1 MSAYYLGI
9 DVGSASV
16 RAGVFDAH
24 GCCLAQAAQA
34 IEQYRPRAG
43 FVEQSSDNIWSQCVA
58 AVREAVKKAGIDGEA
73 VRAIGFDATCSLVAL
88 GEKGAPVSVSPDN
101 DDAHN
106 IVMWMDHRAIEEAR
120 EIADTGHPS
129 LKYIGGQV
137 SPELELPKLLWLN
150 RQRPDQFE
158 RAALFL
164 DLADFMVARAVGDL
178 DSRDLD
184 GTHEPERSVCTQ
196 VCKWLY
202 LAHEGRWPE
211 DLLERLGLDEL
222 MSRPAMQGEIRA
234 PGSLAGTLSPEAAEA
249 MGLSSDT
256 VVATGLIDAHAGA
269 LGMLGDDPEGSLAV
283 IAGTSACHIAFS
295 HEPCFVPGVW
305 GPYWGAV
312 LPDGWIN
319 EGGQSAV
326 GALIDHVIADSGAVE
341 PLMAAA
347 EAAEISH
354 FELLN
359 RRLDALEEE
368 GRDELT
374 RHLHVLDYH
383 HGNRSPLADASLTG
397 MISGVTLD
405 RDIDALAVRYLA
417 TLQAVSLGTRHIVET
432 LNEHGHAIKRLR
444 LCGGALKNARWLREL
459 SDATGL
465 AIELPEERETVLLGS
480 AMLAATACG
489 DHPGLRQA
497 AAAMSA
503 TARTILP
510 DVTRR
515 DFFDAKYRVY
525 RQMHADQLRYRE
537 LMETRRSE
545 G

>member
-1 MSAYYLGI
+1 MSAHYLGI

-16 RAGVFDAH
+16 RAGVFDAQ
-24 GCCLAQAAQA
+24 GRCLAQAAQEIA
-34 IEQYRPRAG
+34 QYRPRPG
-43 FVEQSSDNIWSQCVA
+43 FVEQSSDNIWSQCVG
-58 AVREAVKKAGIDGEA
+58 AVREAVGSAGIPAEA
-73 VRAIGFDATCSLVAL
+73 IRAIGFDATCSLVAL
-88 GEKGAPVSVSPDN
+88 GHDGQPVSVSPNN
-101 DDAHN
+101 DDDHN
-106 IVMWMDHRAIEEAR
+106 IIMWMDHRAIAEAD
-120 EIADTGHPS
+120 EIAATGHPA
-129 LKYIGGQV
+129 LDYIGGQV
-137 SPELELPKLLWLN
+137 SPELELPKLLWLS
-150 RQRPDQFE
+150 RQRPDQFR

-164 DLADFMVARAVGDL
+164 DLADFMVARAIG
-178 DSRDLD
+178 DLD

-234 PGSLAGTLSPEAAEA
+234 PGSRAGTLSPEAAEA
-249 MGLSSDT
+249 MGLSPET

-269 LGMLGDDPEGSLAV
+269 LGMLGEDPEGSLAM

-341 PLMAAA
+341 ALMAAA
-347 EAAEISH
+347 DKAGVSH

-368 GRDELT
+368 SRDELT

-383 HGNRSPLADASLTG
+383 HGNRSPLADASLKG
-397 MISGVTLD
+397 MVSGLTLD
-405 RDIDALAVRYLA
+405 RDIDGLAVRYLA

-432 LNEHGHAIKRLR
+432 LNAHGHDIKRLR
-444 LCGGALKNARWLREL
+444 LCGGALKNARWLKEL

-465 AIELPEERETVLLGS
+465 PIELPEERETVLLGS

-489 DHPGLRQA
+489 DNSGLREA

-503 TARTILP
+503 TALTIAP
-510 DVTRR
+510 DMTRR

-537 LMETRRSE
+537 LMDA
-545 G
+545 GAD

>member
-16 RAGVFDAH
+16 RAGVFDAR
-24 GCCLAQAAQA
+24 GCCLAQAAQGIA
-34 IEQYRPRAG
+34 QYRPRAG
-43 FVEQSSDNIWSQCVA
+43 FVEQSSDNIWSQCVT
-58 AVREAVKKAGIDGEA
+58 AVREAVKKAGIAGEA

-101 DDAHN
+101 IDAHN
-106 IVMWMDHRAIEEAR
+106 IVMWMDHRAIDEAK
-120 EIADTGHPS
+120 EIAATGHQA
-129 LKYIGGQV
+129 LAYIGGQV

-150 RQRPDQFE
+150 RHRPDQFE

-184 GTHEPERSVCTQ
+184 GTREPERSVCTQ

-222 MSRPAMQGEIRA
+222 MSRPAMQGKIRA
-234 PGSLAGTLSPEAAEA
+234 PGSRAGTLSPEAAEA
-249 MGLSSDT
+249 MGLSSET

-368 GRDELT
+368 SRDELT

-397 MISGVTLD
+397 MTSGLTLD

-444 LCGGALKNARWLREL
+444 LCGGALKNARWLKEL

-465 AIELPEERETVLLGS
+465 PIELPEERETVLLGS

-503 TARTILP
+503 TARTIVP
-510 DVTRR
+510 DMTRR

-525 RQMHADQLRYRE
+525 RQMHQDQLRYRE
-537 LMETRRSE
+537 LMETR
-545 G
+545 

>member
-16 RAGVFDAH
+16 RAGVFDQH
-24 GCCLAQAAQA
+24 GHCLAQAACE

-43 FVEQSSDNIWSQCVA
+43 FVEQSSDNIWSQCVTAVRA
-58 AVREAVKKAGIDGEA
+58 AVSEAGIDGEA
-73 VRAIGFDATCSLVAL
+73 VRAVGFDATCSLVAL
-88 GEKGAPVSVSPDN
+88 NDQGAPVSVSPDN

-106 IVMWMDHRAIEEAR
+106 IVMWMDHRAIEEAS
-120 EIADTGHPS
+120 EIAATGHPA
-129 LKYIGGQV
+129 LEYIGGQV
-137 SPELELPKLLWLN
+137 SPELELPKLLWLH
-150 RQRPDQFE
+150 RHRTDQFE

-164 DLADFMVARAVGDL
+164 DLADFMVARAIGDL
-178 DSRDLD
+178 DGR
-184 GTHEPERSVCTQ
+184 HEPERSVCTQ

-234 PGSLAGTLSPEAAEA
+234 PGSRAGTLSSEAAEA
-249 MGLSSDT
+249 MGLSPQT

-269 LGMLGDDPEGSLAV
+269 LGMLGEDPEGSLAV

-295 HEPCFVPGVW
+295 REACFVPGVW

-326 GALIDHVIADSGAVE
+326 GALIDHVIHDSGAFE
-341 PLMAAA
+341 ALSRAA
-347 EAAEISH
+347 EADEVSH
-354 FELLN
+354 FEWLN
-359 RRLDALEEE
+359 RRLAALEEE
-368 GRDELT
+368 RRDELT
-374 RHLHVLDYH
+374 RHLHLLDHH
-383 HGNRSPLADASLTG
+383 HGNRSPLVDASLTG
-397 MISGVTLD
+397 MISGLTLD
-405 RDIDALAVRYLA
+405 RDLDALAVRYLA

-432 LNEHGHAIKRLR
+432 LNAHGHDIKRLR
-444 LCGGALKNARWLREL
+444 LCGGALKNARWLKEL

-465 AIELPEERETVLLGS
+465 VIELPEERETVLLGS

-489 DHPGLRQA
+489 DYAGLRDA

-503 TARTILP
+503 TAQRVAP
-510 DVTRR
+510 DTTRR
-515 DFFDAKYRVY
+515 AFFDAKYRVY
-525 RQMHADQLRYRE
+525 RQMHADQLRYRD
-537 LMETRRSE
+537 LMKAR
-545 G
+545 GN

>member
-16 RAGVFDAH
+16 RAGVFDAR
-24 GCCLAQAAQA
+24 GRCVAQAACEIA
-34 IEQYRPRAG
+34 QYRPRPG
-43 FVEQSSDNIWSQCVA
+43 FVEQSSDNIWSQCVVAVRA
-58 AVREAVKKAGIDGEA
+58 AVSQAGISSEA

-88 GEKGAPVSVSPDN
+88 GEKGTPVSVSPDN
-101 DDAHN
+101 DDDHN
-106 IVMWMDHRAIEEAR
+106 IVMWMDHRAIEEAD
-120 EIADTGHPS
+120 EIAGTQHPA
-129 LKYIGGQV
+129 LDYIGGQV
-137 SPELELPKLLWLN
+137 SPELELPKLLWLH
-150 RQRPDQFE
+150 RHRPDQFE

-164 DLADFMVARAVGDL
+164 DLADFMVARAIG
-178 DSRDLD
+178 DLD

-234 PGSLAGTLSPEAAEA
+234 PGSKAGTLSREAAEA
-249 MGLSSDT
+249 MGLSPQT

-269 LGMLGDDPEGSLAV
+269 LGMLGEDPEGSLAV

-341 PLMAAA
+341 ALMSEA
-347 EAAEISH
+347 ETAGVSH

-359 RRLDALEEE
+359 RRLDALEEDS
-368 GRDELT
+368 RDELT
-374 RHLHVLDYH
+374 RHLHLLDYH
-383 HGNRSPLADASLTG
+383 HGNRSPLADASLKG
-397 MISGVTLD
+397 MVSGLD
-405 RDIDALAVRYLA
+405 LGNDIDALALRYLA

-432 LNEHGHAIKRLR
+432 LNAHGHDIKRLR
-444 LCGGALKNARWLREL
+444 LCGGALKNARWLQEL
-459 SDATGL
+459 SDATEL
-465 AIELPEERETVLLGS
+465 VIELPEERETVLLGS

-489 DHPGLRQA
+489 DHAGLREA

-503 TARTILP
+503 TARTIHP
-510 DVTRR
+510 DVTRQA
-515 DFFDAKYRVY
+515 FFEAKYRVY

-537 LMETRRSE
+537 LMEARAE
-545 G
+545 

>member
-16 RAGVFDAH
+16 RAGVFDAR
-24 GCCLAQAAQA
+24 GRCVAQAACEIA
-34 IEQYRPRAG
+34 QYRPRPG

-58 AVREAVKKAGIDGEA
+58 AVREAVSEAGVDGTSI
-73 VRAIGFDATCSLVAL
+73 RAIGFDATCSLVAL
-88 GEKGAPVSVSPDN
+88 GGQGAPVSVSPDN
-101 DDAHN
+101 VDAHN
-106 IVMWMDHRAIEEAR
+106 IVMWMDHRAIEEAE
-120 EIADTGHPS
+120 EIAATGHPA
-129 LKYIGGQV
+129 LEYIGGQV
-137 SPELELPKLLWLN
+137 SPELELPKLLWLK

-164 DLADFMVARAVGDL
+164 DLADFMVARAIG
-178 DSRDLD
+178 DLD

-222 MSRPAMQGEIRA
+222 MSRPAMQGDIRA
-234 PGSLAGTLSPEAAEA
+234 PGTRAGRLSKETAEA
-249 MGLSSDT
+249 MGLTEQT

-295 HEPCFVPGVW
+295 HDPCFVPGVW

-326 GALIDHVIADSGAVE
+326 GALIDHVIADSGVVE
-341 PLMAAA
+341 ALMTAAA
-347 EAAEISH
+347 RAEISH
-354 FELLN
+354 FEWLN
-359 RRLDALEEE
+359 QRLEALEEE
-368 GRDELT
+368 SRDELT

-397 MISGVTLD
+397 MVSGLILERDLD
-405 RDIDALAVRYLA
+405 GLALRYLA

-432 LNEHGHAIKRLR
+432 LNAHGHDIKRLR
-444 LCGGALKNARWLREL
+444 LCGGALKNARWLKEL

-465 AIELPEERETVLLGS
+465 VIELPEERETVLLGS

-489 DHPGLRQA
+489 DHSALREA

-503 TARTILP
+503 TARTIRP

-525 RQMHADQLRYRE
+525 RQMHEDQLRYRD
-537 LMETRRSE
+537 LMESKIA
-545 G
+545 